1 MTCFHLEA
9 EALGGSLYPPHGQA
23 HDLSTV
29 NRVLSLGT
37 LTNECVFQGQ
47 WFISVA
53 GSQEL

>member
-29 NRVLSLGT
+29 NGVLSLGT